1 MPSPRP
7 LCRGGSEH
15 WGEQSLCHV
24 APFLRTWP
32 HMGALLSP
40 TPSVEWEQFFP
51 DTQDTPQPEPVR
63 QASLALGL
71 WGLVAQA
78 PFLCISAPPE
88 QPSRGWGGEQGCL
101 EGTGERSA

>member
-7 LCRGGSEH
+7 LCRSGSEH
-15 WGEQSLCHV
+15 WGGQSLCHV

-32 HMGALLSP
+32 HTGALLSP

-71 WGLVAQA
+71 WGLVARA
-78 PFLCISAPPE
+78 PFLCIWAPPE
-88 QPSRGWGGEQGCL
+88 QPSYGWGGEQGCL